1 MVTDHAL
8 EQLRERAAE
17 SVKHMTDRALSGR
30 LDGAVEANFAKSTS
44 IKFKGREC
52 WLVELGHSFAVPL
65 YAAVVDAEKKSRYR
79 QVITTVLTRGAG
91 QVVEW
96 LSINNVTTAD
106 TVDVSTISNPQ
117 KKEKCIAWVLMWP
130 NITITR

>member
-1 MVTDHAL
+1 MKGPRYRMVTDHAL

-17 SVKHMTDRALSGR
+17 SVRHMTDRALSGR

-79 QVITTVLTRGAG
+79 QVITTVLTMV
-91 QVVEW
+91 QFDE
-96 LSINNVTTAD
+96 N
-106 TVDVSTISNPQ
+106 Q
-117 KKEKCIAWVLMWP
+117 KTGKWSGWFSPGPLKATMGERLKGK
-130 NITITR
+130 R